1 MLVDFPGPFQL
12 HYLWAMWSGAIL
24 NGATKRRKGF
34 SMNMTKE
41 KLQAA
46 LAQRDDRIVQL
57 ITEVERIRTINVSL
71 AQAVNIAEAKIEVFA
86 QAIELA
92 KSAQATFKIMAEA
105 FGLYQRGN

>member
-1 MLVDFPGPFQL
+1 
-12 HYLWAMWSGAIL
+12 L
-24 NGATKRRKGF
+24 NGATKHRKGF
-34 SMNMTKE
+34 SMNMTYGPLLERHKGFRKE